1 HQDRP
6 AARGRQDPLSPP
18 WARTCQREE
27 VGVYA
32 RAGSND
38 RFTEDGGFAAIALG
52 DDATGFADEQEP
64 GCQVPGLE
72 VRVKEDVESACSD
85 MRQPKGGGPGDSQ
98 RLHAGPDAERQFEEQ
113 ASAIVVV

>member
-1 HQDRP
+1 AARINATPMPETTEGRTISTGAASHRARRPPARHQDRP

-72 VRVKEDVESACSD
+72 VRVKEDVESARS
-85 MRQPKGGGPGDSQ
+85 
-98 RLHAGPDAERQFEEQ
+98 
-113 ASAIVVV
+113 